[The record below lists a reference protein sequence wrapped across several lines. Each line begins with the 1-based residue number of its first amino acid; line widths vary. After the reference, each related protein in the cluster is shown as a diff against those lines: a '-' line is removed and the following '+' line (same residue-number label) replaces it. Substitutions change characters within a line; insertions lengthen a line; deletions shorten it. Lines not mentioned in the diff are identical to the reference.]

1 MGFIEEGR
9 QSIQDFVTPEI
20 RSLEVRIDA
29 VEKKIDSLEARIEKR
44 FDAVDRRFDGIE
56 KRLDGLDAKMERN
69 QAQIMDTLHRME
81 NYNQLAER
89 VAKIE
94 SKLQNVA

>member
-9 QSIQDFVTPEI
+9 QLIPDFVTPEI

-29 VEKKIDSLEARIEKR
+29 VEKKIDSLEARMDK
-44 FDAVDRRFDGIE
+44 RFDGIE
-56 KRLDGLDAKMERN
+56 KRLEGWDARMERN
-69 QAQIMDTLHRME
+69 QTQIMDTLHRME
-81 NYNQLAER
+81 SYHQLAER